1 MNEIMQKITEKL
13 NVSADKAPEVYE
25 SLKWQYVFWEVSSL
39 LNWMLIVIAIVIVIA
54 CKNRCNNEL
63 ELYTKEEV
71 LKIKKIYGKTQRIL
85 IVLFIIAAMLKILKF
100 IFAPDIEF
108 LEGVLG

>member
-71 LKIKKIYGKTQRIL
+71 LKI
-85 IVLFIIAAMLKILKF
+85 AAMLKILKF